1 MAFTTRPTLS
11 GDFAMVSTT
20 HWLATAAGMSV
31 LERGGNAADAACAA
45 AFTLHVVEPHLNGPG
60 GDAPIMWTAAE
71 GDPLVL
77 CGQGPAPSQATAA
90 AYRALGL
97 DLVPGSGPLA
107 AAVPGAVDAWLVL
120 LRDKGTWGLEGVLE
134 HAIAL
139 AEKGHFPIPQIGSTV
154 ESVRGLFTDHWT
166 TSAEVYLPHGKAPSP
181 DERLVNPAL
190 AATWKRWLSESEAG
204 GGDRETRIERARQ
217 IWRQGFIAEA
227 FVRAANTPTFDA
239 TGTEHAAQWEPDE
252 QLCWEPT
259 WEPTISHTW
268 GDWTV
273 HKADQWT
280 QGPAFLQQLALLD
293 DLTPADLTTTESG
306 DFDAA
311 TVHRLV
317 EGAKLAF
324 ADRDAW
330 YGDAIPTPLDL
341 LLDGAYTA
349 TRRSLIRDTA
359 SLGWVPGEPFE
370 GIPARV
376 ATHIT
381 RLLRGERVLNT
392 MSGLGEPTVQHQSVQ
407 TTDPHVS
414 PTGETR
420 GDTCHIDVV
429 DQWGSMVAATPSGGW
444 LQSNPVIPE
453 LGFPLG
459 SRLQMAWL
467 DEGLP
472 NTLTPGKR
480 PRTTLTPS
488 IAQYGGR
495 PTLAFGTPG
504 GDQQDQWSFHLFA
517 RLAHDFEVTSKSGRA
532 RLDLQAALDA
542 PNWHTEHVV
551 GSFYPRGW
559 IPNTIAVEGNTDP
572 AVVGGLHRR
581 GHEVQVGAPW
591 SEGRLCVVARHPHT
605 GALLAGANPR
615 GMQGYAAGR

>member
-45 AFTLHVVEPHLNGPG
+45 AFALHVVEPHLNGPG
-60 GDAPIMWTAAE
+60 GDAPILWTASDGE
-71 GDPLVL
+71 PQVL
-77 CGQGPAPSQATAA
+77 GGQGPAPSHASAQ
-90 AYRALGL
+90 AYRAMGL

-139 AEKGHFPIPQIGSTV
+139 AERGHFPIAQIGRTV
-154 ESVRGLFTDHWT
+154 ESVRSLFTDHWT
-166 TSAEVYLPHGKAPSP
+166 TSADVYLRDGRSPSP
-181 DERLVNPAL
+181 DERLTNPAL
-190 AATWKRWLSESEAG
+190 AATWKRWLAESEAG

-217 IWRQGFIAEA
+217 VWRQGFIAEA
-227 FVRAANTPTFDA
+227 LVRAANTPTLDA
-239 TGTEHAAQWEPDE
+239 TGTEHAASWEPDE
-252 QLCWEPT
+252 QLRWEPT
-259 WEPTISHTW
+259 WEPTVSHSW

-280 QGPAFLQQLALLD
+280 QGPVFLQQLALLD
-293 DLTPADLTTTESG
+293 DLTPADLTTTDSG

-330 YGDAIPTPLDL
+330 YGDARPTPLDL
-341 LLDGAYTA
+341 LLDGGYTA
-349 TRRSLIRDTA
+349 VRRSLIREVA

-370 GIPARV
+370 GIPAHV
-376 ATHIT
+376 ASHIT
-381 RLLRGERVLNT
+381 GLLRGDRVAAAA
-392 MSGLGEPTVQHQSVQ
+392 SGLGEPTVQHQQ
-407 TTDPHVS
+407 PTDPYV
-414 PTGETR
+414 TRRGETL

-429 DQWGSMVAATPSGGW
+429 DRWGTMVAATPSGGW

-467 DEGLP
+467 DEDLP

-488 IAQYGGR
+488 IAQYEGR

-504 GDQQDQWSFHLFA
+504 GDQQDQWSFHLFC
-517 RLAHDFEVTSKSGRA
+517 RIAHDFETSLRGGRA
-532 RLDLQAALDA
+532 RLDLQTALDA

-581 GHEVQVGAPW
+581 GHIVQVGPAW

-605 GALLAGANPR
+605 GQLLAGANPR